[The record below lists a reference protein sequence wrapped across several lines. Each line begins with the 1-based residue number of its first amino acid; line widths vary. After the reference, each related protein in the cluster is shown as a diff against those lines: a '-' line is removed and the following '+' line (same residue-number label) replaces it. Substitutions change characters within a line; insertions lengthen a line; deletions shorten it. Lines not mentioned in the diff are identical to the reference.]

1 MIKQPILL
9 LTFLSIIT
17 NVKAQTFA
25 PNGATW
31 HYSIKHDMQDSLRW
45 VRVEAIADTFFAGK
59 NAKIFSYTYESPNA
73 LPCPNSVDTALLAQ
87 KADSLF
93 FYENGTWQLLVDF
106 NASIADTFSYNIAV
120 SNGNQTIVRTII
132 ARVDSVRIDSYNA
145 NNLRS
150 LYLRQ
155 TNTAGGYNF
164 HDGWITEVVGHEYAL
179 LPWVNSSCAF
189 ASNYIYGIRCYSDS
203 IIGNIQFTPFSC
215 QAVTTSLKK
224 LQNRKHG
231 LFLYPNPTT
240 ETLFISDAKKVTQ
253 IRILDQSGRQV
264 KQWDNPRN
272 KLNIG
277 ELPNGLYF
285 INLQTQTGELINQKI
300 VKR

>member
-1 MIKQPILL
+1 MKKILL
-9 LTFLSIIT
+9 LTFSLLLIGQL
-17 NVKAQTFA
+17 NAQSFA
-25 PNGATW
+25 PIGASWYYTTK
-31 HYSIKHDMQDSLRW
+31 SDNQDSLRW
-45 VRVEAIADTFFAGK
+45 IKIKVAADTLFAGK
-59 NAKIFSYTYESPNA
+59 NAKVFSYTYESPNA
-73 LPCPNSVDTALLAQ
+73 LPCPNSVDTTLLAQ
-87 KADSLF
+87 QADSLF

-120 SNGNQTIVRTII
+120 SNGNQAIVRTII
-132 ARVDSVRIDSYNA
+132 ARVDSVRIDSYNG

-164 HDGWITEVVGHEYAL
+164 HDGWITEVIGHEYAL

-224 LQNRKHG
+224 LQNRKHD
-231 LFLYPNPTT
+231 LILYPNPTT
-240 ETLFISDAKKVTQ
+240 ETLFISDAKKITQ

-277 ELPNGLYF
+277 ELPSGLYF
-285 INLQTQTGELINQKI
+285 ISLQTQTGELINQKF

>member
-1 MIKQPILL
+1 MKKILL
-9 LTFLSIIT
+9 LTFSLLLIGQL
-17 NVKAQTFA
+17 NAQSFA
-25 PNGATW
+25 PIGASWYYTTK
-31 HYSIKHDMQDSLRW
+31 SDNQDSLRW
-45 VRVEAIADTFFAGK
+45 IKIKVAADTLFAGK
-59 NAKIFSYTYESPNA
+59 NAKVFSYTYESPNA
-73 LPCPNSVDTALLAQ
+73 LPCPNSVDTTLLAQ
-87 KADSLF
+87 QADSLF

-120 SNGNQTIVRTII
+120 SNGNQAIVRTII
-132 ARVDSVRIDSYNA
+132 ARVDSVRIDSYNG
-145 NNLRS
+145 NIIRS

-164 HDGWITEVVGHEYAL
+164 HDGWITEVIGHEYAL

-224 LQNRKHG
+224 LQNRKHD
-231 LFLYPNPTT
+231 LILYPNPTT
-240 ETLFISDAKKVTQ
+240 ETLFISDAKKITQ

-277 ELPNGLYF
+277 ELPSGLYF
-285 INLQTQTGELINQKI
+285 ISLQTQTGELINQKF